1 MKPIPVYEPLLTG
14 NEQRYLSEALN
25 SGWVSSEGPFVER
38 FEAAMARRVDRSYG
52 VAVSSGTMA
61 LQIALQALDLPAG
74 SEVIIPAF
82 TIISVALAV
91 IRGCALQ
98 GCGCVPVLVD
108 ADPNTWNMDVTQIEA
123 AITPKTRAIVMV
135 HTYGLPC
142 DVTPILA
149 LAIRHNLF
157 VVEDAA
163 QMHGALYAGT
173 ACGSFGDLSIF
184 SFYANK
190 LVTTGEGGMVL
201 TDSPALADRCRHLR
215 NLAHSSHRFVH
226 SELAW
231 NARMTNLQ
239 AAVGCAQLE
248 RLDEFVAIKRTCG
261 RRYTELLKDIPS
273 LQLPVRSTDYADNIY
288 WAYGVVLPARP
299 CAATAAQVMTFLDAQ
314 GIGTRPFFCPM
325 NQQRP
330 VIPYLA
336 LRLRSTATGGV
347 PQEMR
352 EPSRYPIAD
361 LLYRYGFYLPGGL
374 TLADADQVRVA
385 DALRRV
391 LRP

>member
-1 MKPIPVYEPLLTG
+1 MNAPEPPIPVYEPLLNG
-14 NEQRYLSEALN
+14 NEQRYLAEALN

-38 FEAAMARRVDRSYG
+38 FEAAMARQVTRTHG

-61 LQIALQALDLPAG
+61 LQIALQALDLPDG

-91 IRGCALQ
+91 IR
-98 GCGCVPVLVD
+98 CGCVPVLVD
-108 ADPNTWNMDVTQIEA
+108 ADPHTWNMDVNKIEA
-123 AITPKTRAIVMV
+123 VITADTRAIVMV

-142 DVTPILA
+142 DVRPIMDLA
-149 LAIRHNLF
+149 QEHELF

-163 QMHGALYAGT
+163 QMHGQTYCDAP
-173 ACGSFGDLSIF
+173 CGSFGDVSIF

-201 TDSPALADRCRHLR
+201 TNSPALADRCRHLR
-215 NLAHSSHRFVH
+215 NLAHSRQRFVH
-226 SELAW
+226 SEHAW

-248 RLDEFVAIKRTCG
+248 RLDDFVAIKRRIG
-261 RRYTELLKDIPS
+261 RTYYGELLCDLPGV
-273 LQLPVRSTDYADNIY
+273 QLPVRSTGYAGNIY
-288 WAYGVVLPARP
+288 WAYGMVLDNSRNPNREADTVMALLQAR
-299 CAATAAQVMTFLDAQ
+299 

-330 VIPYLA
+330 L
-336 LRLRSTATGGV
+336 LRHLKKEQV
-347 PQEMR
+347 R
-352 EPSRYPIAD
+352 EVNGPSLFPIAD
-361 LLYRYGFYLPGGL
+361 RLYDQGFYLPGGL
-374 TLADADQVRVA
+374 TLNDADLVRVA
-385 DALRRV
+385 DALREV
-391 LRP
+391 LR